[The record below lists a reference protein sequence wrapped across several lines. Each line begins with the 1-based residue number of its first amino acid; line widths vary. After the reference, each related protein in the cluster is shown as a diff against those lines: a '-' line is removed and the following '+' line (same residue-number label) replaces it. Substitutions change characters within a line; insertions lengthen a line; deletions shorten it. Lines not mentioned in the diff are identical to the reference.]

1 MVHIPLNYVIVR
13 YIFLIWVISFRFWIM
28 LCRDTI
34 FHDLRIT
41 LGSYVKGPDNVICRE
56 WVWKDLPLGARQ
68 RSGPGFMRAPTKV
81 CLDCIVEPYIDVV

>member
-1 MVHIPLNYVIVR
+1 M
-13 YIFLIWVISFRFWIM
+13 
-28 LCRDTI
+28 
-34 FHDLRIT
+34 T